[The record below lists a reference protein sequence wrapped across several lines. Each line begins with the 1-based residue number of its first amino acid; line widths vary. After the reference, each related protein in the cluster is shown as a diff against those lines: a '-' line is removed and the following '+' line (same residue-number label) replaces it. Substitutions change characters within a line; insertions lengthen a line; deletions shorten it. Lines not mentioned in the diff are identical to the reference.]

1 MTVYK
6 KLQEARILLQNTKL
20 NKSGKNKFAGYEY
33 FELGDFLPQ
42 IQKICKD
49 IGLCGVVSFDNSMA
63 YLQINDTDDGTSIMF
78 TSPMSS
84 ASLKGCHDVQNLGAV
99 QTYLRRYLYTNAF
112 EISEHDVLDE
122 NTDVTQPVKKSEAVT
137 VSSLTSTAKEPSLTL
152 NADGGTVTVKN
163 KPLAGSAGEFQ
174 MKITAKPEGDPT
186 DWLELVK
193 TSAFMLLDVAASEED
208 VMVIFK
214 RNKVIFDEVKAT
226 DPDFFKGIM
235 AKFTETTNKFKE

>member
-33 FELGDFLPQ
+33 FNLGDFLPQ
-42 IQKICKD
+42 IQVICKD
-49 IGLCGVVSFDNSMA
+49 VGLCGVISFDNNMA

-84 ASLKGCHDVQNLGAV
+84 AALKGCHDVQNLGAV
-99 QTYLRRYLYTNAF
+99 QTYLRRYLWTNAF
-112 EISEHDVLDE
+112 EIIEHDLLDE
-122 NTDVTQPVKKSEAVT
+122 NTDVTQPVKKSEAVSVST
-137 VSSLTSTAKEPSLTL
+137 VTAAGSTTI
-152 NADGGTVTVKN
+152 NAPAGGTVTVKN
-163 KPLAGSAGEFQ
+163 KPLSGSSGEFQ
-174 MKITAKPEGDPT
+174 MKLTAKPEGDPT
-186 DWLELVK
+186 DWLELIK
-193 TSAFMLLDVAASEED
+193 TSAFMLLDLAASEED